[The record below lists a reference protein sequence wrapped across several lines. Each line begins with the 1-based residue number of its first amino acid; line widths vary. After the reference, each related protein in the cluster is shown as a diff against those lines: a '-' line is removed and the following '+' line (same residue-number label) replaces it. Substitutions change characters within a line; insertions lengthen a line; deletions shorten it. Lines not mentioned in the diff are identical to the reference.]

1 LSDLKADSPNDGAA
15 SRPWSPRRWRKSAA
29 PSGFSPTHGPTNQ
42 NWLKSWAQTATMPT
56 NSVIDAKAAAS
67 STKIRNIVT
76 SFGLEHTENNVPFL
90 F

>member
-1 LSDLKADSPNDGAA
+1 MVRPQAGGVHADGANCLRHPA
-15 SRPWSPRRWRKSAA
+15 FPQRWVD
-29 PSGFSPTHGPTNQ
+29 PNQ

-67 STKIRNIVT
+67 STKIRNIVA
-76 SFGLEHTENNVPFL
+76 SLGLEHKGNIVPFL